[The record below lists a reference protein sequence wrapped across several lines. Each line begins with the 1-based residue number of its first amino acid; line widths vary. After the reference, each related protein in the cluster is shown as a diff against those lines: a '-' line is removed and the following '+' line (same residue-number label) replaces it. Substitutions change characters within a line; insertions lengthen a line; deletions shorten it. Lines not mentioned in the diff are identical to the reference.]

1 MDFSKLIAN
10 FFTIFFQPMLI
21 PVYGV
26 LLLADSVYLDMYTD
40 MGKWLILGI
49 AIFFSVCMPAIGVF
63 VLYKMGIVTSAQI
76 AKREERFYPYLF
88 SVISLGILSYVYNL
102 FHVPF
107 FLQHLV
113 YGLLMSVVVVMLV
126 NHWWKI
132 SAHMSGIGG
141 LLGAVITLTYYFKDN
156 TMWLYMA
163 LFVIAGLVA
172 FSRLKLKAHTIWQ
185 VLAGFF
191 VGFLCL
197 GAYPL
202 FILL

>member
-1 MDFSKLIAN
+1 
-10 FFTIFFQPMLI
+10 
-21 PVYGV
+21 
-26 LLLADSVYLDMYTD
+26 
-40 MGKWLILGI
+40 
-49 AIFFSVCMPAIGVF
+49 
-63 VLYKMGIVTSAQI
+63 
-76 AKREERFYPYLF
+76 
-88 SVISLGILSYVYNL
+88 
-102 FHVPF
+102 
-107 FLQHLV
+107 
-113 YGLLMSVVVVMLV
+113 LMSVVVVMLV